1 MQDYQYRYTQII
13 DGRIATQSQ
22 FLLQISEVKGEIRDN
37 ILGVKVERI
46 GEVLLKR
53 ASETKM
59 FCSFNI
65 KGNLCEIEQGV
76 GKEYRISEMLAMIE
90 SAQNK
95 EPIAVV
101 KFSKPTKEA
110 YFICFCLPTSVD
122 VVI

>member
-1 MQDYQYRYTQII
+1 MQDYQYRYTQKIENKI
-13 DGRIATQSQ
+13 VSESQ
-22 FLLQISEVKGEIRDN
+22 YLLQISEAKGEIRDN
-37 ILGVKVERI
+37 VLGTNVERI
-46 GEVLLKR
+46 GEVLLKK
-53 ASETKM
+53 AQETKV

-76 GKEYRISEMLAMIE
+76 GKDYRISEVLAMIE

-95 EPIAVV
+95 EPIRVV

-110 YFICFCLPTSVD
+110 YFVCFCLPPSVE